1 MAVMDF
7 PLESIHKNAMKA
19 AEATHCAQDQGKFWE
34 MHDRLFANQQTLDQ
48 WKAHAEAVGLDVA
61 KFEEC
66 MSSGKHTPTIRK
78 EIAEA
83 TKSGATGT
91 PSYVLGVTD
100 PKDPSKVK
108 GLAFLKGAQP
118 FDGFKTEIDK
128 GLAGLSP
135 APAAAPPAK

>member
-1 MAVMDF
+1 MDM
-7 PLESIHKNAMKA
+7 PLESSHNKALKA

-34 MHDRLFANQQTLDQ
+34 MHDRLFANQQALEP
-48 WKAHAEAVGLDVA
+48 WKAHAEAIGLDVA

-66 MSSGKHTPTIRK
+66 LSTGKHTPAIRK

-83 TKSGATGT
+83 TKAGATGT

-108 GLAFLKGAQP
+108 GLAFIKGAQP
-118 FDGFKTEIDK
+118 FEGFKTEIEK
-128 GLAGLSP
+128 ALAGLSP